1 MNSVNFVGRITAD
14 PELKQT
20 TNGKSVVTFTLAVKR
35 PHTKDTTDFH
45 KVIAWAHSAEYLA
58 RYARKGD
65 TISVSGYATNREYTD
80 RDSKKRYVTEYIADD
95 LQVFSDRSAA
105 GAAQDLAYNE
115 EQAFPANAG
124 EDGLP
129 F

>member
-1 MNSVNFVGRITAD
+1 MNSVNYVGRITAD

-20 TNGKSVVTFTLAVKR
+20 TTGKSVVTFTLAVKR
-35 PHTKDTTDFH
+35 PHTKDITDFN
-45 KVIAWAHSAEYLA
+45 KYIAWEHNAEYLC

-65 TISVSGYATNREYTD
+65 TVSVSGYSTNREYTD
-80 RDSKKRYVTEYIADD
+80 RDQSKRYVTEYVAEE
-95 LQVFSDRSAA
+95 LQVFSNRQAA
-105 GAAQDLAYNE
+105 GAAQVPTYDE
-115 EQAFPANAG
+115 QQAFPANAG